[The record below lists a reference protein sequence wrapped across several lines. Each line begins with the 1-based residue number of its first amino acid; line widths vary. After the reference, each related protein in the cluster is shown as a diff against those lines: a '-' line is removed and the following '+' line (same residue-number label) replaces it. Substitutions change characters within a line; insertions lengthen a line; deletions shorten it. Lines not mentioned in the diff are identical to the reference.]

1 LLGDVFGG
9 NDGLGKRAEIGTVE
23 VESGVSVSLR
33 ERESVD
39 TTRETI
45 RGIWLE
51 KIGIW
56 EWKRDGK
63 WGVPGREERDE
74 QVPVADVT
82 IAKAPGGL
90 WRSCSKEGD
99 ILVLAMLVDSWRS
112 EGGR

>member
-45 RGIWLE
+45 RGI
-51 KIGIW
+51 
-56 EWKRDGK
+56 
-63 WGVPGREERDE
+63 
-74 QVPVADVT
+74 
-82 IAKAPGGL
+82 
-90 WRSCSKEGD
+90 
-99 ILVLAMLVDSWRS
+99 
-112 EGGR
+112 